1 MIGAGEKGAP
11 VHLYGQEKIMAEKL
25 MSTEAFN
32 IIASDQIS
40 MHRTVPGNI
49 YIFFWYLDFTN
60 NPHICVSMA
69 SPRSFYKY
77 KTKKS
82 IKKSIFSI
90 FFFLYI

>member
-40 MHRTVPGNI
+40 MHRTVPGNFLACCNI
-49 YIFFWYLDFTN
+49 EIDTECRKILR
-60 NPHICVSMA
+60 PVSV
-69 SPRSFYKY
+69 
-77 KTKKS
+77 S
-82 IKKSIFSI
+82 ITSYY
-90 FFFLYI
+90 FLSRDVN